1 MTKQEFLQARLGGKK
16 YIQYEKC
23 KHCNPSCCEVG
34 GCLLLPFDI
43 EPFSVENVIT
53 QLDTGKYSIRAAIF
67 SKDDI
72 QFHIQSR
79 EEGAGI
85 FSISKPHTRC
95 SLLSSS
101 GCTLSEA
108 ERPSYALTLI
118 PGDYGLGSCK
128 QAVSKQEAKQMWT
141 EVRDVMEAVVEH
153 YAGGKKCIE
162 VVTESLEEAAMDIYQ
177 RFLSEKDFPN
187 YSFVMVNAITLQ
199 VNMYDKIMEIAQ
211 SNGTEDKI
219 IRRLVK
225 WESQQQILD
234 GYNAYDV
241 AWRLLL
247 FGPYRTMNKDGK
259 NASIAQKVEAC
270 RKYNGYSADKRRRI
284 FLGEIFV

>member
-1 MTKQEFLQARLGGKK
+1 
-16 YIQYEKC
+16 
-23 KHCNPSCCEVG
+23 
-34 GCLLLPFDI
+34 
-43 EPFSVENVIT
+43 
-53 QLDTGKYSIRAAIF
+53 
-67 SKDDI
+67 
-72 QFHIQSR
+72 
-79 EEGAGI
+79 
-85 FSISKPHTRC
+85 
-95 SLLSSS
+95 
-101 GCTLSEA
+101 
-108 ERPSYALTLI
+108 
-118 PGDYGLGSCK
+118 
-128 QAVSKQEAKQMWT
+128 
-141 EVRDVMEAVVEH
+141 
-153 YAGGKKCIE
+153 
-162 VVTESLEEAAMDIYQ
+162 
-177 RFLSEKDFPN
+177 
-187 YSFVMVNAITLQ
+187 MVNAVTLQ

-270 RKYNGYSADKRRRI
+270 RKYNGYSADKRRKI